1 MPTAMARMLLGISLL
16 LLGSR
21 VVVVAQANYLDYH
34 ADIIATEALIIDHEF
49 EAALAS
55 YERLFQDY
63 DFIFL
68 RDYKVAAQLALVEGD
83 TAQAMVYVEHAIA
96 NGWNMSDIKKNELL
110 KPLLANLP
118 DVKVDSLIAL
128 YKQSLNVPVQ
138 EAVHKMYQ
146 KDQKMAIKALF
157 RFGDQAKTRY
167 NEEKFAPHSEGQMA
181 ELVEILET
189 YGYPGE
195 QLIGN
200 DYWIST
206 VLAHHNS
213 ISSDYNKNDT
223 LYAFVRLM
231 LIEALE
237 KGQISPIELTLIE
250 DWKVASESNHDQA
263 AYGFLGP
270 TLDPESLAEANRLRE
285 EIGLRSIELR
295 NDLIDLEEATGIDF
309 YLPRN
314 PWQDGKIEVTE

>member
-1 MPTAMARMLLGISLL
+1 
-16 LLGSR
+16 
-21 VVVVAQANYLDYH
+21 
-34 ADIIATEALIIDHEF
+34 LI
-49 EAALAS
+49 
-55 YERLFQDY
+55 
-63 DFIFL
+63 
-68 RDYKVAAQLALVEGD
+68 
-83 TAQAMVYVEHAIA
+83 
-96 NGWNMSDIKKNELL
+96 ELY
-110 KPLLANLP
+110 NH
-118 DVKVDSLIAL
+118 SI
-128 YKQSLNVPVQ
+128 NVPVQ
-138 EAVHKMYQ
+138 EAVHEMYQ
-146 KDQKMAIKALF
+146 KDQKMAIKALL

-167 NEEKFAPHSEGQMA
+167 NEQKFAPHSEGQMT
-181 ELVEILET
+181 ELMKMLET

-200 DYWIST
+200 DYWMST

-213 ISSDYNKNDT
+213 ISSDYNKKDT
-223 LYAFVRLM
+223 LYNSIRPK

-270 TLDPESLAEANRLRE
+270 TLDPESLAEANILRE

-295 NDLIDLEEATGIDF
+295 NALIDLEESTGIDF

-314 PWQDGKIEVTE
+314 PWQGGKIEVTE